1 MKVQIKNTNGN
12 IIIEDEYDSI
22 KDAVEK
28 NKKNIRGADFDG
40 ADLDGANL
48 SDANLSGADLYGA
61 NLRGADLYGANLS
74 GADLRGA
81 DLRGADLD
89 GANLRG
95 ANLRGADLYG
105 ADLYGADLYGADL
118 DFSNLNL
125 SCKSFNINVDIKIV
139 YQLLYHV
146 CRLKCDNPTFKAIK
160 FINKK
165 FANKFHRVDECGKI
179 K

>member
-12 IIIEDEYDSI
+12 IIIEEGYDSI

-48 SDANLSGADLYGA
+48 SDANLSGADLY
-61 NLRGADLYGANLS
+61 
-74 GADLRGA
+74 
-81 DLRGADLD
+81 
-89 GANLRG
+89 G